1 MSDQP
6 LPRLLPWLFRY
17 LRSAA
22 PLVLAYAALITGIET
37 LWPEA
42 GGSIQSWKM
51 ITTLALYYQLF
62 RLALLNPAA
71 AWSSP
76 WPGKHVIR
84 FALVALLL
92 AVLWIA
98 LAVIF
103 AFSLGLPTD
112 NNYAAQKA
120 VVSLALLPVAVLV
133 FTIFGS
139 LLPDAVLGQPFSL
152 RRALRAARQT
162 WARVLGQLI
171 AFYLVAT
178 LGMGALLLWAETVLP
193 TATMPGWASF
203 LLLTG
208 FRVLETLPD
217 ALAIAILSRAWIQ
230 VWGPPEP

>member
-6 LPRLLPWLFRY
+6 LPRLVPWLIRY

-22 PLVLAYAALITGIET
+22 PLILVYAALLSGIET
-37 LWPEA
+37 LWPGA

-51 ITTLALYYQLF
+51 ITTLAVDYQLF
-62 RLALLNPAA
+62 RLALLAPAA

-92 AVLWIA
+92 MVLWIA
-98 LAVIF
+98 PMVII

-120 VVSLALLPVAVLV
+120 VAYLAVLPLIV
-133 FTIFGS
+133 LVLTLFGS

-178 LGMGALLLWAETVLP
+178 LAVLALAFWVKTVLP
-193 TATMPGWASF
+193 IATMPGWASF
-203 LLLTG
+203 LVLNGFTVLGTLL
-208 FRVLETLPD
+208 D

-230 VWGPPEP
+230 VWGRPET

>member
-1 MSDQP
+1 M
-6 LPRLLPWLFRY
+6 
-17 LRSAA
+17 
-22 PLVLAYAALITGIET
+22 LAYAALISGIET

-42 GGSIQSWKM
+42 GGSIQSWKLFPN
-51 ITTLALYYQLF
+51 LALYYQLF

-92 AVLWIA
+92 MVLWIA

-112 NNYAAQKA
+112 NNYMAIEAVGILAALPLS
-120 VVSLALLPVAVLV
+120 VLL
-133 FTIFGS
+133 FTLFGS

-171 AFYLVAT
+171 AFYLVTT
-178 LGMGALLLWAETVLP
+178 LGMGALIHWTETVLP

-208 FRVLETLPD
+208 FIVLGTLPD

-230 VWGPPEP
+230 VWGRPET